1 MTVNGQTETIKSAL
15 YTEYAADGTDEA
27 EFDLYLFK
35 DVFSQVPTEEPSFYV
50 NIEVSESLYGKTLDL
65 TKPIEKNS
73 NLQPYL
79 YITAVGNDKDFNIEY
94 YDNTIRV
101 TNDATVTAGTLTAT
115 RTGDNFTIKLS
126 VKLSNGNSITADW
139 EGTATKVSFK

>member
-15 YTEYAADGTDEA
+15 YEEYAADEHDEA
-27 EFDLYLFK
+27 EIDLYLFK
-35 DVFSQVPTEEPSFYV
+35 DAFSQVPTEEPSFYV

-65 TKPIEKNS
+65 TKPLEKNS

-79 YITAVGNDKDFNIEY
+79 YITAVGNEKDFSIEY

-115 RTGDNFTIKLS
+115 RTGNKFTVKLS
-126 VKLSNGNSITADW
+126 VKLSNGNSTTADW